1 MAKGERVRDTAWADM
16 FEVFDILETIKRD
29 GFADITAKQFHQL
42 HLQPRLNTKMDHASQ
57 VPLIFQEHNLNILTR
72 GIDTWRV
79 GTFDVFET
87 LPEWTLPG
95 ADVKNLSIPSF
106 IETLD
111 VTNITGEPAVINAAQ
126 ASGLLADFCGEEQ
139 TLTVSGRMRTGD
151 FTYKVNDTVHGR
163 SEIAVSKAQIEIDAG
178 YESESAFTIFEVK
191 NHLSRD
197 FLVRQLFYPVV
208 VFGQRK
214 LTKPV
219 RSVFLTLA
227 NDVYDLYEYG
237 FDVSD
242 YSSATLLKHKR
253 YTIGVTRP
261 SEAEVVSR
269 ARKFVE
275 SEPTAP
281 VTNVPF
287 PQADD
292 FERVMDL
299 VSFIA
304 EEPRTVDDLALNYDF
319 HSRQSGYYNNAAKY
333 LGLVEN
339 LTGEDG
345 REYSR
350 ATELAHSILAL
361 DYREKVLRFADLALG
376 IKPVA
381 ETYFEWTRTGS
392 MPTVDWVAQKFATSP
407 YAVTHVGEPLSESTI
422 RRRAQTILSWTKWL
436 RGIAA

>member
-16 FEVFDILETIKRD
+16 FEVFDVLETIKRD

-57 VPLIFQEHNLNILTR
+57 VPLIFQENNLNILTR

-79 GTFDVFET
+79 GTFEVFET

-95 ADVKNLSIPSF
+95 ADVKNLTIPSY

-126 ASGLLADFCGEEQ
+126 ASGLLADFCGEEL

-151 FTYKVNDTVHGR
+151 FTYSVKDTVRGT

-178 YESESAFTIFEVK
+178 YEGESAFTIFEVK

-197 FLVRQLFYPVV
+197 FLVRQLFYPYVTWKK
-208 VFGQRK
+208 R
-214 LTKPV
+214 LPTKPL
-219 RSVFLTLA
+219 RTVFLTLS
-227 NDVYDLYEYG
+227 NDVFDLFEYG
-237 FDVSD
+237 FDASN
-242 YSSATLLKHKR
+242 YSSASLLKHKR
-253 YTIGVTRP
+253 YTIGVTKP
-261 SEAEVVSR
+261 SEAEVVTR
-269 ARKFVE
+269 ARRVVD
-275 SEPTAP
+275 SEPVAP

-304 EEPRTVDDLALNYDF
+304 EEPRTVEDLALNYDF

-345 REYSR
+345 REYSQ
-350 ATELAHSILAL
+350 ATSLAHSILAL
-361 DYREKVLRFADLALG
+361 DYRDKVLRFAELALG

-381 ETYFEWTRTGS
+381 EAYYEWTRTGS
-392 MPTVDWVAQKFATSP
+392 APTLDWVAEKFAASP
-407 YAVTHVGEPLSESTI
+407 YAVTNVGERLSESTV
-422 RRRAQTILSWTKWL
+422 RRRAQTIISWTKWL
-436 RGIAA
+436 RGIAE

>member
-16 FEVFDILETIKRD
+16 FDVFDVLETIKRD

-79 GTFDVFET
+79 GTFEVFET

-95 ADVKNLSIPSF
+95 DDVKNLSIPSF

-111 VTNITGEPAVINAAQ
+111 VTNMTGEPAVINAAQ

-139 TLTVSGRMRTGD
+139 TLTVAGRMRTGD
-151 FTYKVNDTVHGR
+151 FTYNVNDTVRGR
-163 SEIAVSKAQIEIDAG
+163 SEIAVSKAQIEVDSG

-208 VFGQRK
+208 VFNQRK

-269 ARKFVE
+269 ARKVVE

-345 REYSR
+345 REYSQ
-350 ATELAHSILAL
+350 ATSLAHSILAL
-361 DYREKVLRFADLALG
+361 DYRDKVLHFADLALG

-381 ETYFEWTRTGS
+381 ETYFEWTRSGS
-392 MPTVDWVAQKFATSP
+392 MPTVDWVSQKFAASP
-407 YAVTHVGEPLSESTI
+407 YAVTHVGEPLSESTV